1 MDKRF
6 FNLMIVFFLAFGLFI
21 TLTFFNKQISTF
33 TRAKEESIPSS
44 ETSLIFAW
52 PLTAPIDGSQ
62 PVVVN
67 IFIRN
72 ADNLP
77 LSGKSVSLSTNLG
90 NIAESA
96 QATDKSGKVSFTLS
110 SSTPGL
116 AELNALVD
124 SQIQLKQ
131 KVSVKFE

>member
-52 PLTAPIDGSQ
+52 PLTAPIDGSV
-62 PVVVN
+62 PVVIN
-67 IFIRN
+67 IFVRN

-77 LSGKSVSLSTNLG
+77 LSGKNVSLTTNLG
-90 NIAESA
+90 NVAESM
-96 QATDKSGKVSFTLS
+96 QASDKSGKVSFTLT

-124 SQIQLKQ
+124 GQIQLKQ
-131 KVSVKFE
+131 KVTVKFE

>member
-1 MDKRF
+1 
-6 FNLMIVFFLAFGLFI
+6 MIVFFLAFGLFI